1 MNKVVILG
9 RLTRDPEVRYTPSQK
24 VVCSFTLAVDRPF
37 LNQQGQRE
45 ADFIPVVVWGKAA
58 ELCGNSLAKGHRLL
72 VEGRLQIRNFD
83 AKDGTKHWVTEVIA
97 ANVEFIERKSESAN
111 RNQQYGQQP
120 YSGPDTGAAEA
131 PMAKSPMGGLGTDMP
146 FDEEVP
152 F

>member
-1 MNKVVILG
+1 MNKIIVMG
-9 RLTRDPEVRYTPSQK
+9 RLTKDPEVRYTPSQK

-83 AKDGTKHWVTEVIA
+83 AKDGTKHWVTEIIA
-97 ANVEFIERKSESAN
+97 NNVEFIERKSESAN
-111 RNQQYGQQP
+111 RNQQYA
-120 YSGPDTGAAEA
+120 GPDAGAADSAA
-131 PMAKSPMGGLGTDMP
+131 PMAKSPMGGMGTDVP

>member
-1 MNKVVILG
+1 MNKVVIMG
-9 RLTRDPEVRYTPSQK
+9 RLTKNPEVHYTPSQK

-37 LNQQGQRE
+37 VNQQGQRE

-83 AKDGTKHWVTEVIA
+83 AKDGTKHWVTEIIA
-97 ANVEFIERKSESAN
+97 KNVEFIERKNESAN
-111 RNQQYGQQP
+111 RNQQYP
-120 YSGPDTGAAEA
+120 GPDTGVAEPAA
-131 PMAKSPMGGLGTDMP
+131 PMAKSPMAGMGTDVP